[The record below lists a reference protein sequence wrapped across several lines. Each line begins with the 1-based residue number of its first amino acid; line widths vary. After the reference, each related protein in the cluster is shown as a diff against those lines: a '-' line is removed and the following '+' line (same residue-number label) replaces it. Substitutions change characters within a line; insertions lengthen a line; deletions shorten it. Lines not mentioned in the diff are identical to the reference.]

1 MYTLIRKE
9 DNLKKESE
17 NIIWIEFGD
26 DNRFK
31 EKHDE
36 PDINRSLLMSPFN
49 DYYTWQTTTIVE
61 IISKEKNYIHFKTK
75 NSEYELYID

>member
-9 DNLKKESE
+9 DNLKKQSE

-31 EKHDE
+31 ERHYE

-49 DYYTWQTTTIVE
+49 DFFTWQTTTIVE
-61 IISKEKNYIHFKTK
+61 IITNEEKFIHFKTK
-75 NSEYELYID
+75 NSEYELFID

>member
-49 DYYTWQTTTIVE
+49 DCYTWQTTTIVE